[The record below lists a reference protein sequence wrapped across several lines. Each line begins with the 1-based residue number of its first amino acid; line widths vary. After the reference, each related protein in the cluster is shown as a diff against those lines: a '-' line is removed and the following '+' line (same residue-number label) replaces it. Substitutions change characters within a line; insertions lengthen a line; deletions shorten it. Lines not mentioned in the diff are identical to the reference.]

1 MEVNVENIEKGIK
14 LPGIMVKDPL
24 LDDIVLP
31 VYVATYV
38 LAEQG

>member
-14 LPGIMVKDPL
+14 LPGIMVKNPL
-24 LDDIVLP
+24 LDDVVP